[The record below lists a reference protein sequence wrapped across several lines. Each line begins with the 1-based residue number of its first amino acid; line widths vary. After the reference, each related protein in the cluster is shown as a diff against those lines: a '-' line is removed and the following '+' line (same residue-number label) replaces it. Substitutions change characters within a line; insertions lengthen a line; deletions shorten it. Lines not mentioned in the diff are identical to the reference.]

1 MRRLR
6 ISAGW
11 QLRLPWEQ
19 DERVGQWDDLPEE
32 SKAAA
37 LLLLARLIAK
47 SAIVEDDGRD

>member
-11 QLRLPWEQ
+11 QPRLPWEQ
-19 DERVGQWDDLPEE
+19 DERVGQWDELPEE

-47 SAIVEDDGRD
+47 SAIVEGGGRD